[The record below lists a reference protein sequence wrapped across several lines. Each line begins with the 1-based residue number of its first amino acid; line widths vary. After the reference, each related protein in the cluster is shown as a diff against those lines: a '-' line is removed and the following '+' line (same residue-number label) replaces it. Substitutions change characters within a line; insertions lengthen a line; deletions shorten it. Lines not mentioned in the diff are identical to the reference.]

1 MKYPAKNSKSIIT
14 LWIAFTI
21 GTVLSLLIMF
31 QAGCAGDAKTGSLG
45 DPVRALQMENIAF
58 FSLLFSVSIGGL
70 AFGLG
75 SSSPHRVSHGLSF
88 AFFGMIFLWIIGIQ
102 ISFLGTQ
109 SCF

>member
-1 MKYPAKNSKSIIT
+1 MKYPAKNSKSVVI
-14 LWIAFTI
+14 LWILFAV

-31 QAGCAGDAKTGSLG
+31 QAGCAGDPKTGSLG

-58 FSLLFSVSIGGL
+58 FSLLFSVSIGGV

-75 SSSPHRVSHGLSF
+75 SYSPHRVSHGLSF
-88 AFFGMIFLWIIGIQ
+88 AFLGMMVLWVIGIQ
-102 ISFLGTQ
+102 ISILGIQ

>member
-1 MKYPAKNSKSIIT
+1 MKHPAKNSKSIII
-14 LWIAFTI
+14 LWIVFTI

-45 DPVRALQMENIAF
+45 NPVRALQMENIAF

>member
-14 LWIAFTI
+14 LWIVFTI

>member
-1 MKYPAKNSKSIIT
+1 MKYPAKHAKSVVI
-14 LWIAFTI
+14 LWILFTV

-45 DPVRALQMENIAF
+45 DPVRALQTENIAF
-58 FSLLFSVSIGGL
+58 FSLLLSVSIGGF
-70 AFGLG
+70 AFGLC
-75 SSSPHRVSHGLSF
+75 SSSPHRLSHGLSF

-102 ISFLGTQ
+102 ISFLGVQ